1 MCDLE
6 EGVSGLK
13 LQLEQ
18 RSDEVA
24 ILEREL
30 TSAQTQSQGLLQ
42 EKTDRVCRLEAQ
54 LRELERG
61 SEEERGREKRRDEKL
76 RRSLEQNEGVRRS
89 LLAQV
94 ERNGEEL
101 EKMTERLG
109 TLQQREAEAERC
121 RAEASQLHHLV
132 RLFGSFPYCNLNKEC
147 L

>member
-1 MCDLE
+1 MRDLE
-6 EGVSGLK
+6 EVVSGLK
-13 LQLEQ
+13 LQLDK
-18 RSDEVA
+18 RSDEVVR
-24 ILEREL
+24 LEREL
-30 TSAQTQSQGLLQ
+30 TSARTQSRDLLQ
-42 EKTDRVCRLEAQ
+42 EKTDGACRLEAH

-61 SEEERGREKRRDEKL
+61 NEEERGREKRRDEEL
-76 RRSLEQNEGVRRS
+76 RRSLEQSEGVRRS

-132 RLFGSFPYCNLNKEC
+132 RLVCLFPILYSDKKC